1 MFKSLIKFFGI
12 GPKPVLPYEKRELE
26 ITLYNAF
33 KNFTKLLED
42 KLPELDIEI
51 KAYEEKLEKVKAE
64 KVRRRKSMFFIGGC
78 WYY

>member
-12 GPKPVLPYEKRELE
+12 GPKPVPPYEKRELE

-51 KAYEEKLEKVKAE
+51 KA
-64 KVRRRKSMFFIGGC
+64 
-78 WYY
+78 

>member
-1 MFKSLIKFFGI
+1 MIKRLKKIFGI
-12 GPKPVLPYEKRELE
+12 GPKPVPPHEKRELE
-26 ITLYNAF
+26 ITLYNEF
-33 KNFTKLLED
+33 KNSIQLLED
-42 KLPELDIEI
+42 KLPELDIKI

>member
-1 MFKSLIKFFGI
+1 MFKSLIRFFGI
-12 GPKPVLPYEKRELE
+12 GPKPVPPYEKMELE
-26 ITLYNAF
+26 IILYNSF

-42 KLPELDIEI
+42 KFTELDIEI